1 MFIRAY
7 LRASTEDQFAD
18 RAKEMLEQFVQQ
30 RGHKIASYYRENIS
44 GTKLD
49 RPELGRLLMDSH
61 HNDILLVE
69 QIDRLTRLSNSD
81 WMTLKKQIEQH
92 ELRIVSLDVPTSW
105 QALSDKDPSQADPIT
120 RAVITAIN
128 NMLIITGVDMTKL
141 AARRAKLEALIDA
154 QVNEASG
161 NAKKVDADIE
171 AQIAAMNTP
180 STPAEK
186 LLDHMVKK
194 GLVTNAEIVEALE
207 PAKKPSK
214 PRMRRVKKEDLK
226 AELAAS

>member
-81 WMTLKKQIEQH
+81 WMTLKKQIEKH

-128 NMLIITGVDMTKL
+128 NMLIDLM
-141 AARRAKLEALIDA
+141 
-154 QVNEASG
+154 
-161 NAKKVDADIE
+161 
-171 AQIAAMNTP
+171 AAMLCGYRSTSYFISVFKTFYGMTP
-180 STPAEK
+180 
-186 LLDHMVKK
+186 LHY
-194 GLVTNAEIVEALE
+194 VTQYRQQYITA
-207 PAKKPSK
+207 
-214 PRMRRVKKEDLK
+214 
-226 AELAAS
+226 

>member
-1 MFIRAY
+1 M
-7 LRASTEDQFAD
+7 RASTEDQFAD
-18 RAKEMLEQFVQQ
+18 RAKEMLEQFVQE
-30 RGHKIASYYRENIS
+30 RGFKIASYYRENIS

-105 QALSDKDPSQADPIT
+105 QALSDKEPAQNDPIT

-128 NMLIITGVDMTKL
+128 NMLIDLM
-141 AARRAKLEALIDA
+141 
-154 QVNEASG
+154 
-161 NAKKVDADIE
+161 
-171 AQIAAMNTP
+171 AAMSHKDWLSRRLRQKQGIERAHTQGKYRGKQAD
-180 STPAEK
+180 SERHQKVMYYRQIKKFSIQETAEATGYSCSQVCR
-186 LLDHMVKK
+186 MQ
-194 GLVTNAEIVEALE
+194 ALH
-207 PAKKPSK
+207 
-214 PRMRRVKKEDLK
+214 K
-226 AELAAS
+226 ATGAD

>member
-30 RGHKIASYYRENIS
+30 RENIS

-81 WMTLKKQIEQH
+81 WMTLKKQIEKH

-105 QALSDKDPSQADPIT
+105 QALSDKDPSRT
-120 RAVITAIN
+120 R
-128 NMLIITGVDMTKL
+128 LL
-141 AARRAKLEALIDA
+141 A
-154 QVNEASG
+154 Q
-161 NAKKVDADIE
+161 
-171 AQIAAMNTP
+171 
-180 STPAEK
+180 
-186 LLDHMVKK
+186 
-194 GLVTNAEIVEALE
+194 
-207 PAKKPSK
+207 
-214 PRMRRVKKEDLK
+214 
-226 AELAAS
+226 

>member
-18 RAKEMLEQFVQQ
+18 RAKEMLEQFVQE

-61 HNDILLVE
+61 RNDILLVE

-128 NMLIITGVDMTKL
+128 NMLIDLM
-141 AARRAKLEALIDA
+141 
-154 QVNEASG
+154 
-161 NAKKVDADIE
+161 
-171 AQIAAMNTP
+171 AAMSHKDWLSRRQRQKQGIERAHTLGKYRGKQADQERHQKVLYYRQIKKL
-180 STPAEK
+180 SIRETAEATGYSASQVCRIQVLYK
-186 LLDHMVKK
+186 
-194 GLVTNAEIVEALE
+194 N
-207 PAKKPSK
+207 
-214 PRMRRVKKEDLK
+214 MRHELK
-226 AELAAS
+226 

>member
-7 LRASTEDQFAD
+7 LRALTEDQYTD
-18 RAKEMLEQFVQQ
+18 RAKEMLEQFVQE

-69 QIDRLTRLSNSD
+69 QIDRLSNSD

-105 QALSDKDPSQADPIT
+105 QALSDKDLSEFDPIT
-120 RAVITAIN
+120 RAVVIAIN
-128 NMLIITGVDMTKL
+128 SMLIDLM
-141 AARRAKLEALIDA
+141 
-154 QVNEASG
+154 
-161 NAKKVDADIE
+161 
-171 AQIAAMNTP
+171 AAMSHKDWLSRRQRQKQGIERAHTLG
-180 STPAEK
+180 K
-186 LLDHMVKK
+186 YRCL
-194 GLVTNAEIVEALE
+194 LVT
-207 PAKKPSK
+207 S
-214 PRMRRVKKEDLK
+214 
-226 AELAAS
+226 